1 MPGTRINMEQ
11 ETTQPTLTEN
21 KNGLAGAKPAKPKI
35 EFTKYQVFVIVML
48 ALIQFTVVL
57 DFMII
62 SPLGDILKK
71 SLHIDNS
78 QFGVVVAAYAI
89 SAALSGILAAGF
101 ADKYDRK
108 KLLLF
113 FYVGFVLGTLFC
125 GLSNT
130 YNSLFIA
137 RIVTGIFGGV
147 ISSIGM
153 AIITDLFTPLERGRV
168 MGFVQMAFAASQVLG
183 VPAGIEIANRLN
195 WNATFI
201 MIVGLALVIGV
212 LFAMRFKPVTGH
224 LKLQKEGNAF
234 QHLWKTIKKRNY
246 RIGFLAISMLSMGGF
261 MIMPFT
267 AAFLINNVKVPK
279 DKLSIIFLCTGLSSI
294 VIMPLVGKLSDKID
308 RLKLF
313 AVGSVVAMIMI
324 VVYTNLGP
332 TPVWLVTT
340 VNIVLFM
347 GIMSRMVPATAM
359 NTGIPEMADRGAYMS
374 ISASLQQMAGGL
386 AAIIG
391 GKLLI
396 QPTEESPYE
405 NFYVLGWIMSVLI
418 LLCIY
423 LMYRVKQITK
433 PKAAH

>member
-1 MPGTRINMEQ
+1 MEQ
-11 ETTQPTLTEN
+11 KITETTRTET
-21 KNGLAGAKPAKPKI
+21 KSGSETGKPAKHKI
-35 EFTKYQVFVIVML
+35 EFTEYQVFVIVML

-62 SPLGDILKK
+62 SPIGDILKK
-71 SLHIDNS
+71 SLRIDNL
-78 QFGVVVAAYAI
+78 QFGAVVSAYAI

-125 GLSNT
+125 GLSDSYYT
-130 YNSLFIA
+130 LFIA

-153 AIITDLFTPLERGRV
+153 AIITDLFSPQERGRV

-183 VPAGIEIANRLN
+183 VPAGIEIANHLN

-212 LFAMRFKPVTGH
+212 LFALRFKPVTGH

-234 QHLWKTIKKRNY
+234 IHLWKTIKKRNY

-261 MIMPFT
+261 MLMPFT
-267 AAFLINNVKVPK
+267 AAFLINNVKIPK
-279 DKLSIIFLCTGLSSI
+279 DKLSLIFLCTGLASI
-294 VIMPLVGKLSDKID
+294 VVMPLVGRLSDKID

-313 AVGSVVAMIMI
+313 TVGSLLAMVMI
-324 VVYTNLGP
+324 LVYTNLGP
-332 TPVWLVTT
+332 SPVWQVVV
-340 VNIVLFM
+340 VNIVLFV

-391 GKLLI
+391 GKVLI
-396 QPTEESPYE
+396 QPSEESPYE

-418 LLCIY
+418 LLGIY

-433 PKAAH
+433 PKTAH